1 MVVSRITESHE
12 GFVRPLSAFQKRAT
26 QPSATTHTGN
36 EAKDS
41 YNILLE
47 YCEMDLSDYFVAK
60 NPPIISRDVELF
72 WTNISRI
79 VDAVRQLHGRSQR
92 RDSKAEISEEHIG
105 YV

>member
-1 MVVSRITESHE
+1 MMVSRNTESHE
-12 GFVRPLSAFQKRAT
+12 GFVRPLSAFKKRAT

-41 YNILLE
+41 YNILFE
-47 YCEMDLSDYFVAK
+47 YCEMDLSDYFVSK
-60 NPPIISRDVELF
+60 NPPVTSRDVELF

-79 VDAVRQLHGRSQR
+79 VNAVQQLHGWHQR
-92 RDSKAEISEEHIG
+92 RDSKAETSEEHVG

>member
-1 MVVSRITESHE
+1 MVVSRNTESHE
-12 GFVRPLSAFQKRAT
+12 GFVRPLSAFQKKAT

-36 EAKDS
+36 EGKDS

-47 YCEMDLSDYFVAK
+47 YCEMDLSDYFVSK
-60 NPPIISRDVELF
+60 NPPVMSRDVELF

-79 VDAVRQLHGRSQR
+79 VDAVRQLHGWSQR
-92 RDSKAEISEEHIG
+92 RDSRAETSEEHVG